1 VLFNQRRIIFI
12 GRFAVSFQPTEDMMR
27 NFYTGLLFFGASFAA
42 HAAETH
48 KHSHATKHASVA
60 MHYVLYVPEKHGH
73 DSVVYSDFKSDNSA
87 FPSQQLAMSNQS
99 ATALT
104 QSQKELVNVL
114 SALLYR
120 RMSLNNGQMKIS
132 YHPGAAVM
140 ETDRLKVSVQSDST
154 SVTWNR
160 TF

>member
-1 VLFNQRRIIFI
+1 MRR
-12 GRFAVSFQPTEDMMR
+12 
-27 NFYTGLLFFGASFAA
+27 FYSGLLFFGASFAV

-60 MHYVLYVPEKHGH
+60 MHYELYVPEKYGH
-73 DSVVYSDFKSDNSA
+73 DSAVYSDFKSDNSA
-87 FPSQQLAMSNQS
+87 FSAQQLATSDQS

-114 SALLYR
+114 NALLYQR
-120 RMSLNNGQMKIS
+120 ISLKNGQMKVS
-132 YHPGAAVM
+132 FRPGAAVM
-140 ETDRLKVSVQSDST
+140 ETDRLKVSVQPDST
-154 SVTWNR
+154 SLTWNR

>member
-1 VLFNQRRIIFI
+1 
-12 GRFAVSFQPTEDMMR
+12 MR

-48 KHSHATKHASVA
+48 KPSHTANHALGA
-60 MHYVLYVPEKHGH
+60 IHYTHYVPEKHGR
-73 DSVVYSDFKSDNSA
+73 DNVVYSDFKSDNSA
-87 FPSQQLAMSNQS
+87 FPAHVLAISDQS
-99 ATALT
+99 SAALT
-104 QSQKELVNVL
+104 QSQKEFVNVMR
-114 SALLYR
+114 ALLDR
-120 RMSLNNGQMKIS
+120 RMRLNNGKMKIS
-132 YHPGAAVM
+132 YRPGAAEI